1 MTKETNQILLRLC
14 IEGNENPKGTYTTD
28 LGTAKTVFTLSDKP
42 YEDKIYSIGSEIE
55 LDGKPFVIKN
65 ISYAIHSAT
74 NDYSRWAAFRSVGE
88 LNPFNST
95 VFFDVEPK

>member
-14 IEGNENPKGTYTTD
+14 IQGAENPKGAYTTD
-28 LGTAKTVFTLSDKP
+28 LGTAKSVFTLHESE

-55 LDGKPFVIKN
+55 IDGKSFVIKN
-65 ISYAIHSAT
+65 ISYAIHSTT
-74 NDYSRWAAFRSVGE
+74 NDYSKWAALRSTGE